1 MFDERF
7 SRFAAR
13 IAQATTRLT
22 GVVLLLASLV
32 VPISGIAAPQ
42 DDVEPG
48 LLEQLTYR
56 YIGPVGNR
64 VSAVVGVP
72 GDANIYYFGAAS
84 GGVFRSLDG
93 GVTWE
98 PVMDDQ
104 PVSAIGSLAV
114 DPVNP
119 NVVWAG
125 TGETFIR
132 SNILTGNGIY
142 KTADAGE
149 TWQHMGLD
157 KTGRIGRV
165 IVDPLD
171 PDTVFAAAMGH
182 GYGPQQERGVYRTED
197 GGLTWE
203 RVLFVDEHTGCADI
217 VMDPNN
223 PEILFAGMWPLFI
236 RTWGRVSGGYSGGL
250 WRSKDGGDTWEELT
264 DGRRNGL
271 PRKPIG
277 KIGLGMSPDDSQRV
291 YALIETNSNDVIEEM
306 GEHQGV
312 LWRSDDG
319 GDSWR
324 MVNGNH
330 ILAQRPLYYTRL
342 AVATDD
348 KDEVH
353 FMSTRHSIS
362 LDGGVTFRPGNA
374 GGDNHDMWIDPLL
387 PDRLI
392 VGHDGGISISTTRGT
407 TWARPRLPIAQ
418 MYHVFADNKIPYFVM
433 GNRQDGPSI
442 RGPSNS
448 LTRGQ
453 IPIGEWRTVGG
464 CESGFAIPA
473 GDGDIIWSGC
483 YDGILDVHDI
493 RTGHSRNVS
502 PWPDNPEGWPAGEL
516 RYRFQWTFPI
526 HVSPHDPNTVYVGSQ
541 VVHRTTDQGYSWEA
555 ISPDLSSNDKS
566 KQLKT
571 GGLTYDDTSPTYA
584 AVLFAIAESPVERG
598 TIWAGT
604 NDGFVHITRDEGAN
618 WTDVSGNLP
627 DLPQWSTISN
637 IEPSRHAAG
646 TAYVAVDTHQ
656 IGIFDPFLY
665 RTTDFGQSWTRI
677 DGTIPRSV
685 LSYTHVLREDP
696 VRPGMLYTGTAN
708 AVYVSF
714 DDGGNWMPLQS
725 NLPHAPVH
733 WLTIQEHF
741 NDLVIGTYG
750 RGFWIMDDI
759 TPLQQLTDEVMAAD
773 AFLFAPRAA
782 YRFHSVG
789 SPNSG
794 QDPAAGR
801 NPEYGASINYWI
813 NPSLVPVE
821 AGEGEGVAAAEQAR
835 RDPARYLPGTPEN
848 AARQAEVEAEQEAE
862 GQRRGPRVRIEI
874 LDANGEVVNT
884 IRNAPNAAGINRV
897 HWGLR
902 YDSSRRARLRTKPI
916 GHSHF
921 VMDEDGTRPAVDG
934 GPVVPMAPPGQYTVK
949 LTVGEQELS
958 QPLEVRKDPSSA
970 GTLADIEQQLEMQ
983 LALRDDQ
990 NALVDMIDEAESVRV
1005 QLADLRALVAGRD
1018 DAAEIYEAID
1028 ALDEKI
1034 IAVEMNFM
1042 DLRLNG
1048 GQDNLRYPRQL
1059 YAKIASLARYI
1070 SGHDF
1075 APTEAHRTVHEMYRE
1090 KLGTYEA
1097 QLGEIRESDVAALNR
1112 MLQEKGLGP
1121 IITGKEG
1128 G

>member
-1 MFDERF
+1 MPDVRF
-7 SRFAAR
+7 MRVVARLAA
-13 IAQATTRLT
+13 
-22 GVVLLLASLV
+22 VVLISALLVAPGNS
-32 VPISGIAAPQ
+32 IAAAQ
-42 DDVEPG
+42 DDEPNIF
-48 LLEQLTYR
+48 EQLTYR

-72 GDANIYYFGAAS
+72 GDANVYFIGAAS
-84 GGVFRSLDG
+84 GGVFRSVDG
-93 GVTWE
+93 GVSWE

-104 PVSAIGSLAV
+104 PVAAIGSLAI
-114 DPVNP
+114 DPTNP

-142 KTADAGE
+142 KTLDGGE
-149 TWQHMGLD
+149 TWKNMGLEL
-157 KTGRIGRV
+157 TGRIGRIV
-165 IVDPLD
+165 IDPLD

-197 GGLTWE
+197 GGDTWE
-203 RVLFVDEHTGCADI
+203 QVLFVDEHTGCADI

-223 PEILFAGMWPLFI
+223 PNILYAGMWPLFI
-236 RTWGRVSGGYSGGL
+236 RTWGRVSGGDSGGL

-264 DGRRNGL
+264 DGRDNGL
-271 PRKPIG
+271 PHKPIG
-277 KIGLGMSPDDSQRV
+277 KIGLGMTPDNSQRV
-291 YALIETNSNDVIEEM
+291 YALIETSSNDVM
-306 GEHQGV
+306 GELDEHQGV

-319 GDSWR
+319 GESWR

-330 ILAQRPLYYTRL
+330 ILAQRPLYYSRL
-342 AVATDD
+342 AVAPDNQH
-348 KDEVH
+348 ELH

-362 LDGGVTFRPGNA
+362 LDGGETFKPGNA

-387 PDRLI
+387 PDRMI

-418 MYHVFADNKIPYFVM
+418 MYHVFVDNKVPYFVM

-448 LTRGQ
+448 LTRGP

-526 HVSPHDPNTVYVGSQ
+526 HISPHDPNTVYVGSQ
-541 VVHRTTDQGYSWEA
+541 VVHRTTDQGYSWQV
-555 ISPDLSSNDKS
+555 ISPDLSSNDKD

-584 AVLFAIAESPVERG
+584 AVLFAIAESPVEQG
-598 TIWAGT
+598 TIYAGT
-604 NDGFVHITRDEGAN
+604 NDGFVHITRDEGGN
-618 WTDVSGNLP
+618 WENISDNMP
-627 DLPQWSTISN
+627 ELPQWSTISN

-665 RTTDFGQSWTRI
+665 KTTDFGQSWTRI
-677 DGTIPRSV
+677 DGGIPRSV
-685 LSYTHVLREDP
+685 LSYSHVIREDP
-696 VRPGMLYTGTAN
+696 ARPGLLYAGTAN

-714 DDGGNWMPLQS
+714 NDGDDWQPLQN

-733 WLTIQEHF
+733 WLTIQDHF

-750 RGFWIMDDI
+750 RGFWVMDDI
-759 TPLQQLTDEVMAAD
+759 TPLQQLTEEIRGED
-773 AFLFAPRAA
+773 AHLFAPRAA
-782 YRFHSVG
+782 YRFHPVG
-789 SPNSG
+789 QPNSG
-794 QDPAAGR
+794 QDPAAGE
-801 NPEYGASINYWI
+801 NPEYGASITYWI
-813 NPSLVPVE
+813 HPALVPAEPEQNVTE
-821 AGEGEGVAAAEQAR
+821 AGGAAAAPAGL
-835 RDPARYLPGTPEN
+835 DPAIYLPGTREY
-848 AARQAEVEAEQEAE
+848 AARQGEQEAVEAEGEAAE
-862 GQRRGPRVRIEI
+862 QRGPRLSIEI
-874 LDANGEVVNT
+874 LDAEGET
-884 IRNAPNAAGINRV
+884 IRTLRNVPAEPGINRV
-897 HWGLR
+897 YWDLR
-902 YDSSRRARLRTKPI
+902 YESSKRARLRTKPLH
-916 GHSHF
+916 HSHF

-934 GPVVPMAPPGQYTVK
+934 GPVVPTAPPGQYTVK
-949 LTVGEQELS
+949 LTVGEMELL
-958 QPLEVRKDPSSA
+958 QPLEVRKDPNSG
-970 GTLADIEQQLEMQ
+970 GTLADIEAQFAMQLE
-983 LALRDDQ
+983 LRDDQ
-990 NALVDMIDEAESVRV
+990 NEVVEMIDEAESVRV
-1005 QLADLRALVAGRD
+1005 QLGDLRELIAGRE
-1018 DAAEIYEAID
+1018 DAAEINEMID

-1034 IAVEMNFM
+1034 IDVEMNFM

-1048 GQDNLRYPRQL
+1048 GQDNLRYGRQL
-1059 YAKIASLARYI
+1059 YAKIASLSYYI

-1075 APTEAHRTVHEMYRE
+1075 RPTEAHRTVHEMYRE
-1090 KLGTYEA
+1090 NLGTYEA
-1097 QLGEIRESDVAALNR
+1097 QMSEIRDVDIAALNQ
-1112 MLQEKGLGP
+1112 LLIEKGLGP
-1121 IITGKEG
+1121 VITGQEES
-1128 G
+1128 